1 MLCVV
6 HVNISFILV
15 CVLVCLVSL
24 VVKYRETATIG
35 VVGTMLDSE
44 ESDVSCAEVRKS
56 GPVAQPTMLCKGIL

>member
-1 MLCVV
+1 MCVGEYV
-6 HVNISFILV
+6 VYLGVCFGV
-15 CVLVCLVSL
+15 TCVLSCDVS
-24 VVKYRETATIG
+24 RETATIG